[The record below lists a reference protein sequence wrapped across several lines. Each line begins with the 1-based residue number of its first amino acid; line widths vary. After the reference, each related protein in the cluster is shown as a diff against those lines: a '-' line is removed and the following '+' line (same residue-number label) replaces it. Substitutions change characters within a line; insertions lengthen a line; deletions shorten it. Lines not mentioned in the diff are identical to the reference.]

1 MDTNNTTAQN
11 ASNTETNGRI
21 PGVPEAVAPK
31 GRVLRGKVVSTKMQ
45 DTITVAV
52 ERYTKHP
59 KYKKYLRRTK
69 KFLVHDAGNTAKEG
83 DVVDIRETRP
93 LSKRKHFELVSSK

>member
-1 MDTNNTTAQN
+1 MT
-11 ASNTETNGRI
+11 TETITVTNR
-21 PGVPEAVAPK
+21 
-31 GRVLRGKVVSTKMQ
+31 RVLRGTVVSIKMK

-52 ERYTKHP
+52 ERYVKHP

-83 DVVDIRETRP
+83 QLVDIRETRP
-93 LSKRKHFELVSSK
+93 ISKRKHFELVTNTK